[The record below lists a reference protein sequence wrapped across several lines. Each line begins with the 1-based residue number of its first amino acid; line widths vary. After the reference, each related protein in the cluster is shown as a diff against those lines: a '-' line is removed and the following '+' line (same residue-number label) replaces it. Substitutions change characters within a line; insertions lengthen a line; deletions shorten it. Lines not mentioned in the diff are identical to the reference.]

1 MLRFAT
7 FNTGL
12 ARKGPGL
19 LLRDILRQSADT
31 EAVAQTIAAAQ
42 ADVIALQDVDYDH
55 GLQALKALRDRISD
69 AGWDYP
75 YLFALRPNTGWQTG
89 LDLDGDGRR
98 GRGRDAQGY
107 GRFAGQGGMALLS
120 RWPIEDAGVRD
131 FSQLLWA
138 DLPGAEGASRADV
151 LPPHLHRVQRLSTV
165 GHWVVP
171 VQTRWGAVHILTFHA
186 TPPVFDGPED
196 RNGYRNADELR
207 LWLRYLN
214 GAFGA
219 PPDRFVLLGDM
230 NNDPHLGEGYKPPL
244 LGLLTHPQ
252 LQDPFAGKTAAT
264 VAWKGLPAMRVDYA
278 LPSRAFEVVDQ
289 GVMATGVSRHHLVWV
304 DVKPP

>member
-1 MLRFAT
+1 MRFAT

-19 LLRDILRQSADT
+19 LLRDILRQEPDT
-31 EAVAQTIAAAQ
+31 EGIAHTIAAAQ

-120 RWPIEDAGVRD
+120 RWPIETAAVQEY
-131 FSQLLWA
+131 SQLLWA
-138 DLPGAEGASRADV
+138 EAPGAEGTLRQDV
-151 LPPHLHRVQRLSTV
+151 LPTHLRQVQRLSSV
-165 GHWVVP
+165 GHWGVP
-171 VQTRWGAVHILTFHA
+171 VRFPQGTVQTLMFHA
-186 TPPVFDGPED
+186 SPPVFDGPED

-207 LWLRYLN
+207 LWLAYLS
-214 GAFGA
+214 GSLGPF
-219 PPDRFVLLGDM
+219 PDTFVLLGDA
-230 NNDPHLGEGYKPPL
+230 NNDPHLGEGHKAPL
-244 LGLLTHPQ
+244 LGLLSHPL
-252 LQDPFAGKTAAT
+252 LQDPFRGKEAVT
-264 VAWKGLPAMRVDYA
+264 VTWKGLPAMRVDYA
-278 LPSRAFEVVDQ
+278 LPSVAFEVVDQ
-289 GVMATGVSRHHLVWV
+289 GVMATDASRHHLVWV
-304 DVKPP
+304 DVKLP